1 MKVKKMNDDT
11 EVREIENER
20 AAAVRQMMDQW
31 KDGNLTDAQDTFN
44 GMMNQRADELVAGR
58 KAEVALQ
65 QCLIRKLKMKKLS
78 WKWKLRMNLLPN
90 PIQSLKKLPKK
101 KPKKNK
107 TQKGKKNGNKKV

>member
-44 GMMNQRADELVAGR
+44 DMMNQRADDLVAGR
-58 KAEVALQ
+58 KAEVAATMFNTEVEVEDEEVELEVEGEDEPAAE
-65 QCLIRKLKMKKLS
+65 S
-78 WKWKLRMNLLPN
+78 DTE
-90 PIQSLKKLPKK
+90 SEE
-101 KPKKNK
+101 
-107 TQKGKKNGNKKV
+107 TSEEETEEE

>member
-44 GMMNQRADELVAGR
+44 NMMNQRADDLVAGR
-58 KAEVALQ
+58 KAEVAATMFNTEVEDEEVELEVEVEDEPTAE
-65 QCLIRKLKMKKLS
+65 S
-78 WKWKLRMNLLPN
+78 DTE
-90 PIQSLKKLPKK
+90 SEE
-101 KPKKNK
+101 
-107 TQKGKKNGNKKV
+107 TSEEETEE

>member
-11 EVREIENER
+11 EVREIEDER

-58 KAEVALQ
+58 KAEVAATMFNTEVEDEEVELEVEVEDEPAAE
-65 QCLIRKLKMKKLS
+65 S
-78 WKWKLRMNLLPN
+78 DTE
-90 PIQSLKKLPKK
+90 SEE
-101 KPKKNK
+101 
-107 TQKGKKNGNKKV
+107 TSEEETEEE